1 MTVLLII
8 LGIVLFLFLLLLF
21 PVHVSVTFETE
32 LGLKVRYLLFRY
44 TVLPQPP
51 QKAKKKAA
59 KEAKENAEKHET
71 KSKIREIIDQKGL
84 SGFVSLLKEF
94 ASVAAGTA
102 KKLFSRV
109 TMDLLF
115 ADVVVSDEDAAQTAL
130 LYGGVCAAVCGS
142 AAALLSIMKYKRY
155 HINVVPDFQAKQSAV
170 KFELRAH
177 VIPVFLVAPLLSA
190 LFRSLKIMK
199 SAAQVSK
206 N

>member
-8 LGIVLFLFLLLLF
+8 LGILLFLFLLLLF

-32 LGLKVRYLLFRY
+32 LGLKVRYLFFRY
-44 TVLPQPP
+44 TVFPQPP
-51 QKAKKKAA
+51 EKLAKKAA
-59 KEAKENAEKHET
+59 KEIKENAEENET
-71 KSKIREIIDQKGL
+71 KSKIREIIKQKGL
-84 SGFVSLLKEF
+84 SGFVGLLKEF

-115 ADVVVSDEDAAQTAL
+115 VDVVVSDEDAAQTAL

-142 AAALLSIMKYKRY
+142 AAALLSVMKYKRY

-177 VIPVFLVAPLLSA
+177 VIPVFLVVPLLSA